1 VRVELVVVRGSL
13 KWRIRG
19 YGYSGGK
26 NEYLSTS
33 ASDSR
38 T

>member
-1 VRVELVVVRGSL
+1 LRIMRSASRIGGCGPSL

-26 NEYLSTS
+26 NE
-33 ASDSR
+33 
-38 T
+38 